1 MPTTYP
7 PSATADAR
15 NRAWRTFVQGLL
27 VDIVLAI
34 AGGLSLVLSSP
45 DFAWTGAYWTA
56 VGLALAKTTLT
67 TIVAYVMRKAAPPA
81 VS

>member
-27 VDIVLAI
+27 VDVLLAAT
-34 AGGLSLVLSSP
+34 AGVSLALTSP
-45 DFAWTGAYWTA
+45 DFAWTKTYWIA
-56 VGLALAKTTLT
+56 VGLSLAKTTLT
-67 TIVAYVMRKAAPPA
+67 TITAYVMRKAAPPA
-81 VS
+81 V